1 MLGRFIDAVNRIQ
14 ASWISDVRQALG
26 YDLDEEIFVISH
38 IHISFG
44 MAGKLRLASA
54 LSGEETALVGY
65 LYSIAE
71 LYECYKKEGAESE
84 AGKVKQLIL
93 DNIDRVPYE
102 EVKEYVKEKLDM
114 D

>member
-1 MLGRFIDAVNRIQ
+1 MKNDLGLANTLQSQGDLLKSQGRIKAAIEQYVMAVG
-14 ASWISDVRQALG
+14 L
-26 YDLDEEIFVISH
+26 YEKE
-38 IHISFG
+38 
-44 MAGKLRLASA
+44 K
-54 LSGEETALVGY
+54 TLVGY

-71 LYECYKKEGAESE
+71 LYECYKKEGAESQAE
-84 AGKVKQLIL
+84 KVKQLIL